1 MIILLYLLCAYGL
14 VFGVQHKVPFLYGHL
29 GILDKLLSCSYCLGF
44 WMGWASWGLSW
55 LVQGQPV
62 LGDPSGEI
70 VALVAAGGVWAMA
83 STVFCYFMDVLT
95 VWLEESRGSSDG

>member
-1 MIILLYLLCAYGL
+1 MNILLFLLCAYGL
-14 VFGVQHKVPFLYGHL
+14 VFGVQHKVPFLHGKL
-29 GILDKLLSCSYCLGF
+29 NLLDKLLACSYCLGF

-55 LVQGQPV
+55 LAQGQPV

-70 VALVAAGGVWAMA
+70 VALVASGFVWAFA

-95 VWLEESRGSSDG
+95 VWLEESRGS